1 MKFPAALMLTLAAAA
16 APACAAGAAAK
27 APAEAQVMIVGT
39 FHFSNPGRDL
49 HNVKSVDVMEPKR
62 QAELAAITR
71 SLSRFKPTMV
81 AVEWA
86 APRTTE
92 RYADYLA
99 GKAPSSNEV
108 EQLGFR
114 LAAAQGLKTV
124 HGVDVDGDFPFE
136 PVSKWAEKNGMGP
149 RLAASHASI
158 AAMVEKLGALQ
169 RSGTLSATLKHMN
182 APANLR
188 EADSFYGDALR
199 YGSGDEQPGAL
210 LVSAWAAR
218 NYQICARIAQ
228 AVKPGERVVVFYG
241 AGHVPMLKRC
251 LGDIPGFKVV
261 DPGTYL

>member
-1 MKFPAALMLTLAAAA
+1 MNLPAALMLTLATASA
-16 APACAAGAAAK
+16 APAFAGPGP
-27 APAEAQVMIVGT
+27 APAQVMIIGT
-39 FHFSNPGRDL
+39 FHFSNPGHDL
-49 HNVKSVDVMEPKR
+49 HNVKAVDVMEPKR
-62 QAELAAITR
+62 QAELAAIAR
-71 SLSRFKPTMV
+71 SLSRFKPTVV

-86 APRTTE
+86 APRTTA

-136 PVSKWAEKNGMGP
+136 PVAKWAEKNGMGA

-158 AAMVEKLGALQ
+158 AAMVEKLGELQ

-182 APANLR
+182 AEANLR
-188 EADSFYGDALR
+188 EADAFYGDAMR

-228 AVKPGERVVVFYG
+228 VVKPGDRVVVVYG

-251 LGDIPGFKVV
+251 LGDIPGFKIV
-261 DPGTYL
+261 DPGNYL